1 MTLSKISCTVG
12 LPAYNE
18 AENIGNLLKVL
29 LAQKLRTV
37 SLAQIIVVASGC
49 TDGTEDIVREYMER
63 DSRIELIVQPQRRGK
78 ASAVNIIIEQ
88 NQSDV
93 IVLHSTDV
101 LPADDVVEKLVSP
114 FTDPDVGITGGRPVP
129 TNDPNDFVGYIV
141 HILWQLHHEISKRS
155 PKMGEVIAFRPVLR
169 RIPEDTPVDEAS
181 IEPLIIGQGYKLRY
195 IADAKV
201 YNHGPTTIA
210 DFLKQRRRIY
220 TGHLYLQGLV
230 GYRVAT
236 MSPPKLATVFLQRM
250 FADLPHLPQYIAAAF
265 LEVYGR
271 VLGWYDWKIR
281 KARPYIWSI
290 AETTKVRIEAPSAE
304 QAAAP
309 GEPVT

>member
-1 MTLSKISCTVG
+1 MTISCAIG

-18 AENIGNLLKVL
+18 AENIGNLLEVL
-29 LAQKLRTV
+29 LSQKLQQV
-37 SLAQIIVVASGC
+37 SLDQIIVVASGC
-49 TDGTEDIVREYMER
+49 TDGTEDIVREYMKR
-63 DSRIELIVQPQRRGK
+63 DNRIELIVQSQRRGK

-93 IVLHSTDV
+93 IMLHSTDV
-101 LPADDVVEKLVSP
+101 LPAEDVVEKLISP
-114 FTDPDVGITGGRPVP
+114 FSDPEVGITGGRPVP
-129 TNDPNDFVGYIV
+129 TNNPDDFVGYIV
-141 HILWQLHHEISKRS
+141 HILWRLHHEISKRS

-181 IEPLIIGQGYKLRY
+181 IEPLIIGQGYQLRY
-195 IADAKV
+195 IDDAKV
-201 YNHGPTTIA
+201 YNHGPTTIT

-236 MSPPKLATVFLQRM
+236 MSPPKLALVFLRRM
-250 FADLPHLPQYIAAAF
+250 FADLSHFPQYVAAAF

-290 AETTKVRIEAPSAE
+290 AETTKVKIEAPPGDPT
-304 QAAAP
+304 AAP
-309 GEPVT
+309 GEPAT